1 MFKGELLNDNWLV
14 IDRSEY
20 PLDCEF
26 QLKNDA
32 FIVQFL
38 LLINN

>member
-14 IDRSEY
+14 IDRSGY
-20 PLDCEF
+20 PLDYEF
-26 QLKNDA
+26 QLKNDS